1 MASGAAPSL
10 AGSGHERAAHGTRRH
25 LPLAEHA
32 PPSSTELAR
41 RIGDAAHALGFARV
55 GFAPVEPFAEARAAL
70 EDWLRAGR
78 HGEMA
83 YLTGPAD
90 RADPR
95 ALLAEAR
102 TLIAV
107 ALPCPAPADAPA
119 SGLRATIARYARG
132 DDYHVV
138 LRERL
143 RTLADACAALAGRPV
158 LARPCVDTAPLL
170 EREAAAR
177 AGLGFIA
184 KSTLLIAPG
193 LGSHVL
199 LGELLVD
206 LDVVPSPRVA
216 PGCGACRACL
226 DACPTRAFVAA
237 HVLDARRCISYL
249 TIELKGSMPR
259 ELRPL
264 VGTRV
269 FGCDVCQD
277 VCPFNAGAG
286 AHGAGG
292 LASRRELETP
302 DLTELL
308 SLGSAAYRRLIRG
321 TALRR
326 ASRARL
332 ARNAAVALGN
342 GGDARAV
349 EPLTRA
355 LDSHSSPL
363 VRGHAAW
370 ALGRLGGAAAGAAL
384 TRAASCDSD
393 SGVRAEAVLALE
405 SLGACEPPVP

>member
-1 MASGAAPSL
+1 MPLTTLPKASREKLPA
-10 AGSGHERAAHGTRRH
+10 GTRRH
-25 LPLAEHA
+25 LPVIERGEPPGPAELAERLSEA
-32 PPSSTELAR
+32 AR
-41 RIGDAAHALGFARV
+41 ALGFARI
-55 GFAPVEPFAEARAAL
+55 GFAPVEPFTEARVAL
-70 EDWLRAGR
+70 EDWLRHER
-78 HGEMA
+78 HGQMA
-83 YLTGPAD
+83 YLAGRAD

-102 TLIAV
+102 TLVAV
-107 ALPCPAPADAPA
+107 ALACPAPTSKEQD
-119 SGLRATIARYARG
+119 GLFGHVARYARG

-143 RTLADACAALAGRPV
+143 RALADACAKLAGRPV

-170 EREAAAR
+170 EREAAAS

-206 LDVVPSPRVA
+206 VEIAPSRRVA

-226 DACPTRAFVAA
+226 DACPTGAFVGP

-249 TIELKGSMPR
+249 TIELTGSVPR
-259 ELRPL
+259 ELRAL

-286 AHGAGG
+286 ARNAGG
-292 LASRRELETP
+292 LAPQAELQAP
-302 DLTELL
+302 DLIELL
-308 SLGSAAYRRLIRG
+308 SLGSAAHRRLVRG

-326 ASRARL
+326 VSRARL
-332 ARNAAVALGN
+332 ARNAAIALGN
-342 GGDARAV
+342 SGDPRAV

-355 LDSHSSPL
+355 LASDASAL

-370 ALGRLGGAAAGAAL
+370 ALGRLGGAASSAAL
-384 TRAASCDSD
+384 TRASSHDSD
-393 SGVRAEAVLALE
+393 SEVRAEAALALAE
-405 SLGACEPPVP
+405 LELRAAPGT